1 MKWNKLGGMLP
12 NDASSEDKALLADL
26 LSIQHPDADFLK
38 TMTPQRRKSMAF
50 ATILRQLDE
59 LARKQPILAI
69 LEDIHWADPTT
80 LGLLDLVVEA
90 IQRLPVLLVITARPE
105 VHVPWASRPHVTVK
119 LLSGLEDELAA
130 TLIKQIASGRELPR
144 DVIERIIAHADSV
157 PLFIE
162 ELTKTVLGR
171 LQDEHAS
178 IASLSADVVPPSLY
192 SSLMART
199 RPTACR

>member
-12 NDASSEDKALLADL
+12 NDASSEDKALLAEL

-38 TMTPQRRKSMAF
+38 TMTPQHRKSMAF

-90 IQRLPVLLVITARPE
+90 IQRVPVLLVITARPE
-105 VHVPWASRPHVTVK
+105 VNVPWASRPHVTVK
-119 LLSGLEDELAA
+119 LLSGLDDELAA

-157 PLFIE
+157 PLFYRGADQDGSWQGPRRACIDC
-162 ELTKTVLGR
+162 VAFGR
-171 LQDEHAS
+171 CR
-178 IASLSADVVPPSLY
+178 
-192 SSLMART
+192 SSLALFLAHGKT